1 MTNEQ
6 AIAKNQQ
13 YSHLSLETIAY
24 YDGRSCVE
32 DNGKVWECEFTLPV
46 LVKGWKD
53 GVRSMKAE
61 IRLDRDTE
69 WDND

>member
-1 MTNEQ
+1 
-6 AIAKNQQ
+6 
-13 YSHLSLETIAY
+13 
-24 YDGRSCVE
+24 VE
-32 DNGKVWECEFTLPV
+32 DNGKVWPCEFTEAV

-61 IRLDRDTE
+61 LRLDRDTE